1 VILRISLYE
10 IRIACS
16 DLYHSPF
23 RTWIHLKIYPNTDK
37 YLWNLMVKFQ
47 LDLMVGFE
55 VMLNSVKLNGRKS
68 YAKIRIWPCL
78 GRITRLNRITLCHT
92 PIRPFFGFL
101 GSNLNL
107 DCGLRDHVIMR
118 FASKSREVD
127 LSQELFKLGY

>member
-1 VILRISLYE
+1 MILRISLYE

-37 YLWNLMVKFQ
+37 YLRNLMVKFQ
-47 LDLMVGFE
+47 LDPMVGFE

-92 PIRPFFGFL
+92 PIRPFLVFWDQISILIVGCVTTWSWGLHQYL
-101 GSNLNL
+101 G
-107 DCGLRDHVIMR
+107 RWIPT
-118 FASKSREVD
+118 KSY
-127 LSQELFKLGY
+127 LS

>member
-10 IRIACS
+10 TRIACS
-16 DLYHSPF
+16 DLYRSPF

-37 YLWNLMVKFQ
+37 YLRNLMVKFQ
-47 LDLMVGFE
+47 LDPMVGFE

-78 GRITRLNRITLCHT
+78 GCITRLNRITLLSDLFWFSGIKSQSWLWVAW
-92 PIRPFFGFL
+92 PR
-101 GSNLNL
+101 
-107 DCGLRDHVIMR
+107 IMR
-118 FASKSREVD
+118 FASISREVD

>member
-92 PIRPFFGFL
+92 PIRPFLVFWDQISILIVGCVTTWSWGLHQYL
-101 GSNLNL
+101 GRWIS
-107 DCGLRDHVIMR
+107 
-118 FASKSREVD
+118 AKSY
-127 LSQELFKLGY
+127 LS